1 MFYVLGVDLGTTT
14 VAAAAGD
21 ADRAD
26 AVALG
31 DAALLAPAVVARR
44 PDGALVT
51 GDAALRRAV
60 ADPDRVARAV
70 RRRLGDPTPVLLG
83 GEGASPTD
91 LLAAVL
97 RGAVDRAVAAR
108 GGRPDRVV
116 LTHPASWGPYRRGLV
131 EDVAAAAGIEAVH
144 TVTDPEAAVR
154 QVDAVRG
161 LPPGPVAVLDL
172 GGTSCEAAVVADG
185 AVRGVPVAVERLG
198 GDDLDEALAALVD
211 ETAGGLLADLD
222 PEDPSSGPTLA
233 RFRAD
238 CAAAKE
244 ALSVDDE
251 VAVPLLLPGRHVD
264 VPVRRAAFEERI
276 APVVER
282 AVATLR
288 QAVEAAGGDAAPVA
302 VVLVGGSA
310 RVPLLVRSVRTA
322 MTAPVV
328 VEARP
333 DHVVALG
340 AVRLGAAPPA
350 AGVPAAAAGGED
362 GRTTL
367 TPLRPAA
374 EDARTTTVRATPGAP
389 TRPRPPAGTGT
400 GPVRAPGHPPGT
412 HTGPFPGPLPGL
424 TPGPTP
430 TGPGR
435 PGPPTGPFRPGPP
448 GPRPP
453 GPGRPPGPFPPG
465 APARSGPPGQPGQP
479 GPAAPAATPGR
490 RRRTVLLV
498 LVVLLV
504 VAALATGVVLLLG
517 G

>member
-1 MFYVLGVDLGTTT
+1 MSYVLGVDLGTTT

-21 ADRAD
+21 GDRAD

-44 PDGALVT
+44 TDGALVT

-60 ADPDRVARAV
+60 GDPDRVARAV

-91 LLAAVL
+91 LLAALL

-116 LTHPASWGPYRRGLV
+116 LTHPASWGPYRRGLLD
-131 EDVAAAAGIEAVH
+131 DVAASAGVTDAH
-144 TVTDPEAAVR
+144 TVSDPEAAVR
-154 QVDAVRG
+154 QVGAVRG
-161 LPPGPVAVLDL
+161 LPEGPVAVLDV
-172 GGTSCEAAVVADG
+172 GGTSCEAAVVAGG
-185 AVRGVPVAVERLG
+185 AVLGVPVAVERLG

-211 ETAGGLLADLD
+211 ESAGGLLADLD

-238 CAAAKE
+238 CVAAKE

-276 APVVER
+276 APVVQR
-282 AVATLR
+282 AVATLQ
-288 QAVEAAGGDAAPVA
+288 QALDGADSADGAPAPVA
-302 VVLVGGSA
+302 VLVIGGSA
-310 RVPLLVRSVRTA
+310 RVPLLVRAVRSA
-322 MTAPVV
+322 VAAPVV

-340 AVRLGAAPPA
+340 AVRLGAARPA
-350 AGVPAAAAGGED
+350 VATPTAVED

-367 TPLRPAA
+367 TPLRPAI
-374 EDARTTTVRATPGAP
+374 EDARTTTVRTTPGAP
-389 TRPRPPAGTGT
+389 TRPAPPGPGRPIAGTGPFRVPGPSPFA
-400 GPVRAPGHPPGT
+400 GPV
-412 HTGPFPGPLPGL
+412 
-424 TPGPTP
+424 
-430 TGPGR
+430 R

-448 GPRPP
+448 GPYPPGPPRPP
-453 GPGRPPGPFPPG
+453 GP
-465 APARSGPPGQPGQP
+465 SGPYP
-479 GPAAPAATPGR
+479 PAPPAPAPAAGAGG

-498 LVVLLV
+498 VVVVLVLT
-504 VAALATGVVLLLG
+504 ALATGVVLLLG